1 MKKFVLACSLIL
13 GTGNFILAQISS
25 FKLLTRA
32 PVRYSKSEWVIHI
45 AERVKNPFLQEEISL
60 NMLLTSPTGEKLILP
75 CYWQSPSSVT
85 PKFESL
91 RSETESTDSSGWH
104 ARFTPQEA
112 GKYSYQFELEIKG
125 KTSIK
130 SNKDYFI
137 AAQSKGKGF
146 LHIRKKKD
154 WILAFDNGQAFRGI
168 GENLAWESRQNDDSK
183 FFKALHE
190 NPKYNYE
197 FMLPSLSAHGG
208 NFFRTWICSWNLPI
222 DWNKSFNSTRYT
234 ASDEYFNPSACKRM
248 DRLVN
253 LSDSLGVY
261 MMLTLGMGAYE
272 LRDGGMSP
280 TAADFFVNIESRK
293 RYKNRL
299 RYFIARWGFSPSIA
313 AWELFNEV
321 DNVQFSDKNKTIPA
335 DSIVA
340 WHDEM
345 STYIK
350 AIDPYKHLVTTSI
363 SHRDLPGLNSLK
375 NIDFNQKHIYK
386 NTSSIAPTINQYEAK
401 FQKPYVIGEYGY
413 EWDWLKNFNDFP
425 TEMDSD
431 FKRGLWYG
439 LFSPTPILPMSWW
452 WEFFDSRGTDKS
464 IKQVREASEE
474 MLAAGNGS
482 FEQVEIK
489 SPVSG
494 ISIFATKCGRTLFVY
509 AYNPGSLMK
518 NISLKLSTGIKAGQ
532 LKIIGGNTELK
543 NQPQVTTS
551 DKQLEISGMY
561 LPGNS
566 DIVLSLNAQ
575 KN

>member
-1 MKKFVLACSLIL
+1 MKKFVLAFSLIL
-13 GTGNFILAQISS
+13 GTGNFIFAQISS
-25 FKLLTRA
+25 FKLLTTA
-32 PVRYSKSEWVIHI
+32 PARYSKSEWIIQI
-45 AERVKNPFLQEEISL
+45 AEKVKNPFLQEEISL
-60 NMLLTSPTGEKLILP
+60 NMFLKSPTGKKLILP
-75 CYWQSPSSVT
+75 CYWQSSSSVT
-85 PKFESL
+85 PKFESPGSATDS
-91 RSETESTDSSGWH
+91 RDSSGWH

-112 GKYSYQFELEIKG
+112 GKYSYQFELKVKG
-125 KTSIK
+125 KPFVK
-130 SNKDYFI
+130 STRDYFS
-137 AAQSKGKGF
+137 ATPSKGKGF
-146 LHIRKKKD
+146 LHIRKKNN
-154 WILAFDNGQAFRGI
+154 WILTFDNGQAFRGI

-272 LRDGGMSP
+272 LKDGGISP
-280 TAADFFVNIESRK
+280 TAADFFVNIEARK

-321 DNVQFSDKNKTIPA
+321 DNVQFGDKNKTIAA

-363 SHRDLPGLNSLK
+363 SHRDLQGLNSLK
-375 NIDFNQKHIYK
+375 SIDFNQKHIYK

-413 EWDWLKNFNDFP
+413 EWDWLKNFDDFP

-464 IKQVREASEE
+464 IRQVREVSEE

-482 FEQVEIK
+482 FEQVGIK
-489 SPVSG
+489 SAVSG
-494 ISIFATKCGRTLFVY
+494 ITIFAAKCGRTLFVY
-509 AYNPGSLMK
+509 AYNAGSLTK
-518 NISLKLSTGIKAGQ
+518 NVSLKLSTGIITGQ
-532 LKIIGGNTELK
+532 FKIIGGNTELK
-543 NQPQVTTS
+543 NQPQVIKS
-551 DKQLEISGMY
+551 DKQLEISGLY

-566 DIVLSLNAQ
+566 DIVLRMNAQ